1 MHHAI
6 TLEALRVLEAINQKG
21 SFAEAAKSLFKVPS
35 ALTYTMQKLE
45 NDLGVALFD
54 RQGQRAKLNEAGEVL
69 LSEGEILLSAAA
81 LLEQRVKQVESG
93 WETKLTI
100 AKDTI
105 IDNKLVLDVVQR
117 FCNLDK
123 QVEVTVFEE
132 ALGGGGMHCIHNAV
146 ILLLV

>member
-54 RQGQRAKLNEAGEVL
+54 RQGQRAKLTEAGEVL

-105 IDNKLVLDVVQR
+105 IDTN
-117 FCNLDK
+117 
-123 QVEVTVFEE
+123 
-132 ALGGGGMHCIHNAV
+132 
-146 ILLLV
+146 